1 MRSNPYD
8 VNVRVGP
15 KVDLGGLPS
24 ESALLAVSNR
34 NDILAVGGNNGEL
47 LQGCQLTPDV
57 RLHTL
62 SNIHKLLDEAAKDSK
77 PESTPVQT
85 LNLPGRAIW
94 VR

>member
-1 MRSNPYD
+1 M
-8 VNVRVGP
+8 VFH
-15 KVDLGGLPS
+15 
-24 ESALLAVSNR
+24 
-34 NDILAVGGNNGEL
+34 EL
-47 LQGCQLTPDV
+47 TTDV

-85 LNLPGRAIW
+85 LNLPGRPIW